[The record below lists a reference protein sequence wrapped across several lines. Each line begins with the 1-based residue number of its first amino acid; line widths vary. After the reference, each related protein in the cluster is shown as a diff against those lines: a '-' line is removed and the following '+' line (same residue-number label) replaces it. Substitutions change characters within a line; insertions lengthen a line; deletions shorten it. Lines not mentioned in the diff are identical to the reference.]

1 MKKEFA
7 CLKRPWK
14 STNNASN
21 VLIIFPNGTL
31 SSGLRLHKRSGIL
44 FMTDYLG
51 CRGGTTSQ
59 PPDLAAGRRVRFCR
73 PRSSVRRHDGA
84 GGAHR
89 LSQRTRDTAWFSPTL
104 SEGIS
109 APEPKGSCRRRGDHP
124 TSQGRAQVG
133 QTVSFVR
140 QAEKRERSPAEKDNR
155 ADTGVDPRSQ
165 WGGGDRGAEH
175 RPSAE
180 VSLPEALADEAGGRN
195 VDPADYAVDE
205 HGSSSQGEDRA
216 RWHHAGA
223 CNRTQQSRQ
232 EGGVW
237 AEVFDQ
243 PDRRGYVFGKLVA
256 RLPQFTLLLPEFLP
270 QATG

>member
-1 MKKEFA
+1 MVVKKFDSRQMERYLAETVVAPVFLCRQDDPTPPDSGSLPHCA
-7 CLKRPWK
+7 CPGG
-14 STNNASN
+14 
-21 VLIIFPNGTL
+21 F
-31 SSGLRLHKRSGIL
+31 
-44 FMTDYLG
+44 G
-51 CRGGTTSQ
+51 CGGGTTGQ
-59 PPDLAAGRRVRFCR
+59 PPDRAAGRKVRFCG
-73 PRSSVRRHDGA
+73 PRSRVRRHDGA
-84 GGAHR
+84 GAAHR

-104 SEGIS
+104 PEGVS
-109 APEPKGSCRRRGDHP
+109 ATEPKGSCRRRGNHP
-124 TSQGRAQVG
+124 TSQGSAQVG

-140 QAEKRERSPAEKDNR
+140 QAKKRERSPAEKDNR

-165 WGGGDRGAEH
+165 WGGGDREAEP

-180 VSLPEALADEAGGRN
+180 VSLPGAFADEAGGRD
-195 VDPADYAVDE
+195 VDPADCAVDE